1 MGNSIST
8 MKSNNGYLNITLGPM
23 YAGKTSKLI
32 DIYENI
38 LDDEQD
44 KSDEEQK
51 IPIVLTHSTELRYSI
66 EKLSTHDKKQISCF
80 KYDSIKTF
88 INEKKD
94 EIINNTNDIL
104 IDEAQFFTDL
114 MEILYIVENLKKNVY
129 IFGLDGDFKRNKFG
143 NILDLI
149 PFCDTITKLQANCV
163 LCNNK
168 AIFSKRTTQSNEQI
182 LIGSQDIYQ
191 PLCRNCYNNDSKII
205 QNDLN

>member
-1 MGNSIST
+1 MGSSQST
-8 MKSNNGYLNITLGPM
+8 MQPNNGYLNITIGPM

-32 DIYENI
+32 NIYENI
-38 LDDEQD
+38 LE
-44 KSDEEQK
+44 DEEEKPEKEQK
-51 IPIVLTHSTELRYSI
+51 LPIVLTHSTELRYSI

-88 INEKKD
+88 IDEKKD
-94 EIINNTNDIL
+94 EIVNNTNDIL

-114 MEILYIVENLKKNVY
+114 MEILYIVEKLKKNVY

-149 PFCDTITKLQANCV
+149 PYCDSITKLQANCT

-168 AIFSKRTTQSNEQI
+168 AIFSNRTTQASEQI

-191 PLCRNCYNNDSKII
+191 PLCRNCYNIN
-205 QNDLN
+205 LN